1 MTTFTTEDRILAE
14 KDGSLTVNINAGEV
28 TVVNKE
34 LAALWARVELLEQE
48 CKALREQVN
57 GV

>member
-1 MTTFTTEDRILAE
+1 MTENQIIAE
-14 KDGSLTVNINAGEV
+14 KDGSLTVNVNGGEV
-28 TVVNKE
+28 TLVNKD
-34 LAALWARVELLEQE
+34 LAVFLARVELLEQE

>member
-1 MTTFTTEDRILAE
+1 MTTEDRIIAE
-14 KDGSLTVNINAGEV
+14 KDGSFTVNLNGGEA
-28 TVVNKE
+28 TLVNKD
-34 LAALWARVELLEQE
+34 LAVLLARVELLEQE

>member
-1 MTTFTTEDRILAE
+1 MTTEDRIIAE
-14 KDGSLTVNINAGEV
+14 KDGSFTINVNGGSV
-28 TVVNKE
+28 DVNKD
-34 LAALWARVELLEQE
+34 LAVLLARIELLEQE